1 MASNDSLSAPDKGGN
16 PHKYGMYVSAAGP
29 ILVLLLVLYLGNE
42 FRVLEDEL
50 RYMPPANR
58 HSLTAGAGEI
68 KITDGQTIYVPAY
81 SHIYSRGGEPHLL
94 EVTLSIRNTDPKR
107 GIRLREVRYYDTQG
121 TLVKNY
127 LDGILELRP
136 LETVEFLVEK
146 QDTQGGS
153 GANFIIIWD
162 ASKPVYEPIVEAV
175 MIGLTKEHS
184 ISFISPSRP
193 LAERTELQ

>member
-1 MASNDSLSAPDKGGN
+1 MASNDAQSAPDKGGN
-16 PHKYGMYVSAAGP
+16 LHKYVGYLSAAAP
-29 ILVLLLVLYLGNE
+29 IVMLLLVLYLGNE

-50 RYMPPANR
+50 RYMPPATR
-58 HSLTAGAGEI
+58 HSLTSGAAEI
-68 KITDGQTIYVPAY
+68 GIIDGQTVYVPAY

-94 EVTLSIRNTDPKR
+94 EVTLSIRNTDPER
-107 GIRLREVRYYDTQG
+107 GIRLREVRYFDTQG

-127 LDGILELRP
+127 LDGILELGP

-162 ASKPVYEPIVEAV
+162 ASKPVYEPIIEAV
-175 MIGLTKEHS
+175 MVGLTKEHS
-184 ISFISPSRP
+184 ISFISPSRT
-193 LAERTELQ
+193 LAKRTE